1 MYLEGKKIMLS
12 DKVLLLAY
20 MSAVFMLNF
29 FIYMIAEYY
38 RRAVNKKLNPTGFVI
53 SMCAISVAIGGLF
66 VSEEAVLVRII
77 TASMLTTAIASLLN
91 GIELYFFTR
100 YVGE

>member
-1 MYLEGKKIMLS
+1 MLS

-38 RRAVNKKLNPTGFVI
+38 RRAVNKKLNPIGFVI

-66 VSEEAVLVRII
+66 VSEETVLVRII